1 MPPISIQPYTVRD
14 LFAAGKG
21 EETLEAIADLGFT
34 GVEGVPGGFDA
45 ASFRRWLD
53 DHGMRSSSW
62 FGPMPT
68 KDNLDESCRTL
79 ETLGTRWWTS
89 GWWIPQLE
97 TPEVIEK
104 NASELAGLLPK
115 IRERGFDFALHNHWM
130 EYEDRDGKL
139 AIERILEAAPDLKL
153 ELDIYWASNFAA
165 HRSEEIAAKYADRI
179 PLMHVKDGP
188 LVRDEPMLPLG
199 QGKVDVTA
207 CVRAANPEWLI
218 VELDA
223 YDGDMMDAVAK
234 SFRYLVDN
242 GLGKPRE

>member
-1 MPPISIQPYTVRD
+1 MPPISLQPYTVRD

-21 EETLEAIADLGFT
+21 EKTLETIADLGFA
-34 GVEGVPGGFDA
+34 GIEGVPGGFDA
-45 ASFRRWLD
+45 ASFRSWLD

-68 KDNLDESCRTL
+68 PENLDESCRTL
-79 ETLGTRWWTS
+79 ETLGTKWWTS

-97 TPEVIEK
+97 TADEIRK
-104 NASELAGLLPK
+104 NASELAIMLPK

-130 EYEDRDGKL
+130 EFEDRDGKL

-165 HRSEEIAAKYADRI
+165 HRSEEIAKRYADRI

-199 QGKVDVTA
+199 QGKVDVA
-207 CVRAANPEWLI
+207 ASIRAANPEWLI
-218 VELDA
+218 VELDE
-223 YDGDMMDAVAK
+223 YDGNMVDAVTQ
-234 SFRYLVDN
+234 SFRYLVEN
-242 GLGKPRE
+242 GLGAKR